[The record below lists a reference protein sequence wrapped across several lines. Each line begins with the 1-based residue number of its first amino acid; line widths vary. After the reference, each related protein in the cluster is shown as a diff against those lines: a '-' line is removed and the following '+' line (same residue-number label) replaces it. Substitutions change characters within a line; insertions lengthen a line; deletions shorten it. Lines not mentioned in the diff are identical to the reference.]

1 MCLWAV
7 GVGIAVLCPRQDYHA
22 SMKDVELTP
31 RAIVLGAFFAIV
43 NATANMIFAFR
54 YAGGLAQCVRVRVVF
69 MRWLYW
75 RDSCV
80 HFLILQTTGNLLANP
95 ALLPPYGL

>member
-1 MCLWAV
+1 MYDNPDVCAC
-7 GVGIAVLCPRQDYHA
+7 GRSVLALLFYVHDKDYHS
-22 SMKDVELTP
+22 SMKDAELTP

-69 MRWLYW
+69 MCAGCIGEIHVCT
-75 RDSCV
+75 S
-80 HFLILQTTGNLLANP
+80 
-95 ALLPPYGL
+95 